1 MYFSAN
7 LESDCNE
14 MNENQIK
21 LEQETEMNIALKSE
35 NVSLMQK
42 YISSMTKEKISKE
55 NLIAA
60 RKKLEALKK
69 TVS

>member
-1 MYFSAN
+1 MYSSAK

-21 LEQETEMNIALKSE
+21 LKQETEMNVALKSE
-35 NVSLMQK
+35 NASLMQK
-42 YISSMTKEKISKE
+42 YISSVAKAKISKD